1 VLALAPAALAA
12 TPAPLP
18 SSTLGSP
25 SQPRLTK
32 DEAIADFLRD
42 HRVAAWLTRY
52 PPNPIRDATFK
63 SGVWTVDVW
72 SGAAGEIATGAV
84 DDATGVVTSAWVG
97 PQVAWTMARGYP
109 GAFGGKRINSYGVW
123 LGFCALFLLGLVDWR
138 RPFSLRTL
146 DLLVLL
152 GFTVSLWFFNHG
164 HVFASTILA
173 YPGLVWLLARCV
185 FVGTRNRAPRGATV
199 WPIWLLAGAAIFLGG
214 FRIGLNVRSPSVI
227 DVGYGGV
234 VGADLIASGQSPYG
248 HFPVED
254 DRPPCGPAD
263 ANGEI
268 HDRIQTNGRC
278 ETADPPGDTYGPV
291 SYEAYLPALLAFG
304 WSGKWDKLPAAHGTA
319 ILWDLVCLFGLVAV
333 GFRFGGARLAAALAF
348 AWTAYPFTQYVSNSN
363 TNDAI
368 MPAFLVWGF
377 YLLTSPAARGLFLA
391 LGSWTKFGSLLL
403 LPLWWGYPRAR
414 PLRPPPRFV
423 VAFVAATLAAFIP
436 LDFEPS
442 LLHALHVFFDR
453 TIKIQIDRHSPFSLW
468 DWAQYH
474 ARGIPDLHW
483 LQHLLEGVLVVGVLV
498 LAFRPRLRSPLQ
510 LAAFSAAVLIG
521 FEIVLTHW
529 FYLYLPW
536 FFPFAAFAL
545 LADRDANGLAVR
557 RAPVAVAVDE
567 QPFDANAGARRL
579 EPDGHARHEAP
590 DRTVG
595 ETADD

>member
-1 VLALAPAALAA
+1 M
-12 TPAPLP
+12 
-18 SSTLGSP
+18 
-25 SQPRLTK
+25 
-32 DEAIADFLRD
+32 
-42 HRVAAWLTRY
+42 
-52 PPNPIRDATFK
+52 
-63 SGVWTVDVW
+63 DVW
-72 SGAAGEIATGAV
+72 SGAAGEIATGTV

-97 PQVAWTMARGYP
+97 PQVAWTMARGIP
-109 GAFGGKRINSYGVW
+109 GAFGGKRINSYTVW
-123 LGFCALFLLGLVDWR
+123 LSFCALFLLGLVDWR
-138 RPFSLRTL
+138 RVFSLRNL
-146 DLLVLL
+146 DLVMLL

-173 YPGLVWLLARCV
+173 YPGLVYLLARCV

-214 FRIGLNVRSPSVI
+214 FRIGLNVRSPGVI

-234 VGADLIASGQSPYG
+234 VGADLITSGESPYG
-248 HFPVED
+248 NFPVAD
-254 DRPPCGPAD
+254 GRPACGPPDATGYVAD
-263 ANGEI
+263 
-268 HDRIQTNGRC
+268 HIQTNGRC

-291 SYEAYLPALLAFG
+291 SYEAYLPGLLAFG
-304 WSGKWDKLPAAHGTA
+304 WSGRWDKLPAAHATS
-319 ILWDLVCLFGLVAV
+319 ILWDLVCIFGLVLV
-333 GFRFGGARLAAALAF
+333 GFRFGGARLAATLAF

-368 MPAFLVWGF
+368 MPAFLIWGF
-377 YLLTSPAARGLFLA
+377 YFLTSPAARGAFLA
-391 LGSWTKFGSLLL
+391 LGSWTKFGALLL
-403 LPLWWGYPRAR
+403 LPLWWGFPAAR
-414 PLRPPPRFV
+414 PLRPSLRFV
-423 VAFVAATLAAFIP
+423 AAFVATTLVSFFP
-436 LDFEPS
+436 LYFDPS

-474 ARGIPDLHW
+474 ASGLPDLHW
-483 LQHLLEGVLVVGVLV
+483 LQHLLEGLLVVGVVV

-545 LADRDANGLAVR
+545 LADRDADGLAVR
-557 RAPVAVAVDE
+557 GVPARVAVDE
-567 QPFDANAGARRL
+567 QPFDADALGRRL

-590 DRTVG
+590 DRAVG